1 MDILAGFADIFRQ
14 RGYKSGNVMM
24 GFGFDFMDAFYR
36 KSSFFADFL
45 RRFLWDVPQ
54 FSLGFAGQDFYFFH
68 SIPFIV
74 FSPDLTHFFFCIT
87 FYHEYLSFEQMYIG
101 NKLTLY
107 YTPSL
112 PPEP

>member
-54 FSLGFAGQDFYFFH
+54 FSLGFAGQDFYFF
-68 SIPFIV
+68 
-74 FSPDLTHFFFCIT
+74 CIT

>member
-1 MDILAGFADIFRQ
+1 
-14 RGYKSGNVMM
+14 MM
-24 GFGFDFMDAFYR
+24 GFGFDFMNAFHR
-36 KSSFFADFL
+36 KSSLFTDFL
-45 RRFLWDVPQ
+45 SRFFRDVPQ

-68 SIPFIV
+68 GVPFIV
-74 FSPDLTHFFFCIT
+74 FSPDFTHFFFCIT